1 MDHTLVIVE
10 SPTKAKTI
18 RKFLPSNY
26 EVLASM
32 GHVRDLPKGA
42 AEIPAAVKKEKWSR
56 IGVNTTEDFEPL
68 YIVPKD
74 KKKVVKELKD
84 ALKGATQL
92 LLATDEDREGESI
105 SWHLMQILK
114 PKIPTKRMVFHEITK
129 KAINKALDQTR
140 EIDMEL
146 VQAQETRRIL
156 DRLFGYEL
164 SPLLWKKVAPRLSA
178 GRVQSVSVRLLVRRE
193 RERRSFK
200 KASYWGI
207 KASLVKDNITFE
219 TKLFSLNGQRISN
232 GSDFDEQTGKLKEGN
247 KSLTIGKEQVN
258 DLLKTFSSEDW
269 LVSKIEK
276 KPSTRKPVPPFTT
289 STLQQEANRK
299 LRLSARE
306 TMRCAQG
313 LYERGFITYMRTD
326 SVHLSEQA
334 TRAARECVSSMYGK
348 EYLSYSPRQFNSTAR
363 NTQEAHEAIRP
374 AGEVFKTPKETNLT
388 GRDLSLY
395 DLIWK
400 RTVASQMSDAIL
412 DKTIVKINSNN
423 HDGIFQSEGE
433 VIKFDGFLKLYQ
445 ETKDNIVLDE
455 SKNNILPD
463 FYEGEEVNKIKIS
476 VTQSFSKAP
485 FRFSEA
491 TLVKKMEE
499 LGIGRP
505 STYAPTIS
513 TVMNRKYVFK
523 GTNDAKTR
531 QIVQYNISDEIIKET
546 KTENFGSNKG
556 KLVPSEVG
564 ILVNEFLTNNFKNI
578 VDYNFTANVENEFD
592 LIANGAKDWK
602 SIINKFYEPFSLVI
616 EDVQKNA
623 KRETGERIL
632 GSDPKS
638 GRQLSVKLG
647 KYGPIAQIGKVDD
660 EEKPLFASL
669 LPEQQISTISFED
682 AIKLFDL
689 PVYVGDHENEKVEA
703 NIGRYGPY
711 IRYNKIFIPIPEGF
725 NPFTITLDKSI
736 ELIEAKK
743 AAQKPLITYKSH
755 DVTKGRGRFGPY
767 LKWNNTFI
775 NVHSKYDFDSLTQQD
790 CIELIEEKIKKDK
803 EKILVNWE
811 SDQITI
817 EKGRWGKIYVIQ
829 GKKRVPLSKNI
840 DPLKISINDAKDIL
854 KIKK

>member
-1 MDHTLVIVE
+1 MSKNLVIVE
-10 SPTKAKTI
+10 SPAKAKTI
-18 RKFLPSNY
+18 EKFLGSDFKVVSSNGHIADLPSNELGIDLENNY
-26 EVLASM
+26 SPKYKISIDKKDLVKKLKNQLKNVDTVWLAS
-32 GHVRDLPKGA
+32 
-42 AEIPAAVKKEKWSR
+42 
-56 IGVNTTEDFEPL
+56 
-68 YIVPKD
+68 
-74 KKKVVKELKD
+74 
-84 ALKGATQL
+84 
-92 LLATDEDREGESI
+92 DEDREGEAI
-105 SWHLMQILK
+105 AWHLAENLNLDESK
-114 PKIPTKRMVFHEITK
+114 TKRIVFREITEN
-129 KAINKALDQTR
+129 AIRRAIENPRQINKS
-140 EIDMEL
+140 L
-146 VQAQETRRIL
+146 VDAQQARRVL
-156 DRLFGYEL
+156 DRLVGYKI
-164 SPLLWKKVAPRLSA
+164 SPILWRKVKGGLSA
-178 GRVQSVSVRLLVRRE
+178 GRVQSVALRLVAE
-193 RERRSFK
+193 REKEIINFVPESYFK
-200 KASYWGI
+200 TLGQFSKS
-207 KASLVKDNITFE
+207 DNSIFTAKYSKNIDEDEKFNDFLDGFIDARFTVE
-219 TKLFSLNGQRISN
+219 T
-232 GSDFDEQTGKLKEGN
+232 
-247 KSLTIGKEQVN
+247 V
-258 DLLKTFSSEDW
+258 
-269 LVSKIEK
+269 EK
-276 KPSTRKPVPPFTT
+276 KPITRKPSAPFTT
-289 STLQQEANRK
+289 STLQQEASRK
-299 LRLSARE
+299 LGFNVSR
-306 TMRCAQG
+306 TMQAAQK
-313 LYERGFITYMRTD
+313 LYEAGHITYMRTD
-326 SVHLSEQA
+326 SNNLSEFA
-334 TRAARECVSSMYGK
+334 TKSIAEVISMNYGNQ
-348 EYLSYSPRQFNSTAR
+348 YSKTRIYSTKSKNA
-363 NTQEAHEAIRP
+363 QQAHEAVRP
-374 AGEVFKTPKETNLT
+374 TNFSNKVLNL
-388 GRDLSLY
+388 DSDQSNLY

-423 HDGIFQSEGE
+423 HNGIFLSEGA

-445 ETKDNIVLDE
+445 ETKDNVVLDE
-455 SKNNILPD
+455 SKNNILPN
-463 FYEGEEVNKIKIS
+463 FNEGEEIKKIEIS

-523 GTNDAKTR
+523 GTNNAKTR
-531 QIVQYNISDEIIKET
+531 EIIQYNISDKILKKT
-546 KTENFGSNKG
+546 KSENFGSNKG

-578 VDYNFTANVENEFD
+578 IDYNFTANVENEFD
-592 LIANGAKDWK
+592 SIANGSKDWK

-632 GSDPKS
+632 GTDPKS

-669 LPEQQISTISFED
+669 LPEQQISTISVED
-682 AIKLFDL
+682 ALKLFDL
-689 PVYVGDHENEKVEA
+689 PFYVGDYENEKVEA

-711 IRYNKIFIPIPEGF
+711 IRYDKIFIPIPEGF
-725 NPFTITLDKSI
+725 NPFTVTLDKSI

-743 AAQKPLITYKSH
+743 AAQKPIITYKSH

-775 NVHSKYDFDSLTQQD
+775 NVNSKYDFDSLTEQD

-817 EKGRWGKIYVIQ
+817 EKGRWGKIYIIK
-829 GKKRVPLSKNI
+829 GKKRVPLSKNV

>member
-1 MDHTLVIVE
+1 MSKNLVIVE
-10 SPTKAKTI
+10 SPAKAKTI
-18 RKFLPSNY
+18 EKFLGSEFKVVSSNGHIADLPSNELGIDLENNY
-26 EVLASM
+26 SPKYKISTDKKDLVKKLKNQLKNVETVWLAS
-32 GHVRDLPKGA
+32 
-42 AEIPAAVKKEKWSR
+42 
-56 IGVNTTEDFEPL
+56 
-68 YIVPKD
+68 
-74 KKKVVKELKD
+74 
-84 ALKGATQL
+84 
-92 LLATDEDREGESI
+92 DEDREGEAI
-105 SWHLMQILK
+105 AWHLAENLNLDESK
-114 PKIPTKRMVFHEITK
+114 TKRIVFREITEN
-129 KAINKALDQTR
+129 AIKSAIENPR
-140 EIDMEL
+140 EINRSL
-146 VQAQETRRIL
+146 VDAQQARRVL
-156 DRLFGYEL
+156 DRLVGYKI
-164 SPLLWKKVAPRLSA
+164 SPILWRKVKGGLSA
-178 GRVQSVSVRLLVRRE
+178 GRVQSVALRLVAE
-193 RERRSFK
+193 REKEIINFVPESYFK
-200 KASYWGI
+200 TLGQFSKS
-207 KASLVKDNITFE
+207 DNSIFNAKYSKNIDENENFNEFLEGFINAKFTVE
-219 TKLFSLNGQRISN
+219 T
-232 GSDFDEQTGKLKEGN
+232 
-247 KSLTIGKEQVN
+247 V
-258 DLLKTFSSEDW
+258 
-269 LVSKIEK
+269 EK
-276 KPSTRKPVPPFTT
+276 KPISRKPSAPFTT
-289 STLQQEANRK
+289 STLQQESSRK
-299 LRLSARE
+299 LGFNVAR
-306 TMRCAQG
+306 TMQAAQK
-313 LYERGFITYMRTD
+313 LYEAGHITYMRTD
-326 SVHLSEQA
+326 SNNLSEFA
-334 TRAARECVSSMYGK
+334 TKSIAETISVNYG
-348 EYLSYSPRQFNSTAR
+348 SQYSKTRVYSTKSKNA
-363 NTQEAHEAIRP
+363 QQAHEAVRP
-374 AGEVFKTPKETNLT
+374 TNFSNKVLNLDSDQT
-388 GRDLSLY
+388 NLY

-523 GTNDAKTR
+523 GSNNAKTR

-546 KTENFGSNKG
+546 KIENFGSNKG

-592 LIANGAKDWK
+592 LIANGTKDWK
-602 SIINKFYEPFSLVI
+602 SIINKFYEPFSLII

-669 LPEQQISTISFED
+669 LPEQQISTISVED
-682 AIKLFDL
+682 ALKLFDL
-689 PVYVGDHENEKVEA
+689 PVYVGDYKNEKVEA

-775 NVHSKYDFDSLTQQD
+775 NVNSKYDFDKLTDQD

-817 EKGRWGKIYVIQ
+817 EKGRWGKIYVIK
-829 GKKRVPLSKNI
+829 GKKRVPLSKNT
-840 DPLKISINDAKDIL
+840 DPLKVSISDAKNIL

>member
-1 MDHTLVIVE
+1 MSKNLVIVE
-10 SPTKAKTI
+10 SPAKAKTI
-18 RKFLPSNY
+18 EKFLGSDFKVVSSNGHIADLPSNELGIDLENNY
-26 EVLASM
+26 SPKYKISTDKKDLVKKLKNQLKNVETVWLAS
-32 GHVRDLPKGA
+32 
-42 AEIPAAVKKEKWSR
+42 
-56 IGVNTTEDFEPL
+56 
-68 YIVPKD
+68 
-74 KKKVVKELKD
+74 
-84 ALKGATQL
+84 
-92 LLATDEDREGESI
+92 DEDREGEAI
-105 SWHLMQILK
+105 AWHLAENLNLDESK
-114 PKIPTKRMVFHEITK
+114 TKRIVFREITEN
-129 KAINKALDQTR
+129 AIRSAIENPRVINKS
-140 EIDMEL
+140 L
-146 VQAQETRRIL
+146 VDAQQARRVL
-156 DRLFGYEL
+156 DRLVGYKI
-164 SPLLWKKVAPRLSA
+164 SPILWRKVKGGLSA
-178 GRVQSVSVRLLVRRE
+178 GRVQSVALRLVAE
-193 RERRSFK
+193 REKEIINFVPESYFK
-200 KASYWGI
+200 TLGQFSKSDNSIFNAKYSKNIDEDEKFNEFLEGFI
-207 KASLVKDNITFE
+207 KAKFTV
-219 TKLFSLNGQRISN
+219 
-232 GSDFDEQTGKLKEGN
+232 QT
-247 KSLTIGKEQVN
+247 V
-258 DLLKTFSSEDW
+258 
-269 LVSKIEK
+269 EK
-276 KPSTRKPVPPFTT
+276 KPISRKPSAPFTT
-289 STLQQEANRK
+289 STLQQEASRK
-299 LRLSARE
+299 LGFNVAR
-306 TMRCAQG
+306 TMQAAQK
-313 LYERGFITYMRTD
+313 LYEAGHITYMRTD
-326 SVHLSEQA
+326 SNNLSEFA
-334 TRAARECVSSMYGK
+334 TKSIAEVISMNYGNQ
-348 EYLSYSPRQFNSTAR
+348 YSKTRIYSTKSKNA
-363 NTQEAHEAIRP
+363 QQAHEAVRP
-374 AGEVFKTPKETNLT
+374 TNFSNKVLNLDSDQT
-388 GRDLSLY
+388 NLY

-463 FYEGEEVNKIKIS
+463 FYEGEEINKIKIS

-523 GTNDAKTR
+523 GTNNAKTR

-546 KTENFGSNKG
+546 KIENFGSNKG

-578 VDYNFTANVENEFD
+578 IDYNFTANVENEFD
-592 LIANGAKDWK
+592 LIANGSKDWK

-632 GSDPKS
+632 GTDPKT

-647 KYGPIAQIGKVDD
+647 KYGPIAQIGKVDE
-660 EEKPLFASL
+660 EEKPIFASL
-669 LPEQQISTISFED
+669 LPEQQISTISVED
-682 AIKLFDL
+682 ALKLFEL
-689 PVYVGDHENEKVEA
+689 PVYVGDYENEKVEA

-711 IRYNKIFIPIPEGF
+711 IRYDKIFIPIPEGF
-725 NPFTITLDKSI
+725 NPFTVTLDKSI

-743 AAQKPLITYKSH
+743 AAQKPIITYKSH

-775 NVHSKYDFDSLTQQD
+775 NVNNKYDFDNLTERD

-803 EKILVNWE
+803 EKILVKWE

-817 EKGRWGKIYVIQ
+817 EKGRWGKIYVIK
-829 GKKRVPLSKNI
+829 GKKRVPLSKNVN
-840 DPLKISINDAKDIL
+840 PLKISITDAKDIL